1 MGFLKTPRFS
11 YGDSENIWVVF
22 NVYVMEYEAD
32 AACFTILSRG
42 ISESYANRKRHALLV
57 PGKSTAIP

>member
-11 YGDSENIWVVF
+11 YGDSKNIWVVF

-32 AACFTILSRG
+32 AAYCKNCLFHYL
-42 ISESYANRKRHALLV
+42 E
-57 PGKSTAIP
+57 